1 MENLDNKDYRIFPV
15 NAAKVLSNKEA
26 YIYLA
31 LLFKSDFQTGESN
44 VLLETL
50 SKETGYDTDTVS
62 SYLHKAKDK
71 GFVDIARMWV
81 NAGNVAK
88 PKTKNFYKIQIPTYN
103 FVMVSRSFLDWHID
117 GMSLKEETDIKGF
130 ILLIKSIC
138 LNNCNVTFYSL
149 REMAEILNL
158 SYSTL
163 QKLMTKCRD
172 LGIIE
177 TIKGGGYKIMLE
189 HFDIGNTDYFPKG
202 TQSLYKEI
210 YNTISAYCKS
220 KGFDPPPFKG
230 EYISQIA
237 VEYPYTQNDLE
248 QTNDKAF
255 IMQHS
260 VSYQLKER
268 LLPIVKP
275 IKSLNYFVK
284 VLTNKD
290 YHPPVKGQHKFIM

>member
-1 MENLDNKDYRIFPV
+1 MENLDNKDYRIFPI

-103 FVMVSRSFLDWHID
+103 FVMVSLSFLNWHID

-149 REMAEILNL
+149 REMTKILNL

-163 QKLMTKCRD
+163 QKLMTKCRK

-177 TIKGGGYKIMLE
+177 SIRGGGYKIMLE
-189 HFDIGNTDYFPKG
+189 YFDIGNAGYFPKG
-202 TQSLYKEI
+202 TPPLYKDI

-220 KGFDPPPFKG
+220 VGFDPPPYKV
-230 EYISQIA
+230 EYISKIA
-237 VEYPYTQNDLE
+237 AKYPYRQNDLE
-248 QTNDKAF
+248 QTNDKA
-255 IMQHS
+255 IIRQYS
-260 VSYQLKER
+260 VSYQLAER
-268 LLPIVKP
+268 LPQINEP

-284 VLTNKD
+284 VLTNENYK
-290 YHPPVKGQHKFIM
+290 PPVKEQHKFIM

>member
-1 MENLDNKDYRIFPV
+1 MENLDNKDYRIFPI

-81 NAGNVAK
+81 NAENVAK

-117 GMSLKEETDIKGF
+117 GMTLKEETDIKGF

-149 REMAEILNL
+149 REMAELLNL
-158 SYSTL
+158 CYSTL
-163 QKLMTKCRD
+163 QKLMTRCRE

-177 TIKGGGYKIMLE
+177 SINAPGLAPARTKLTSRISPC
-189 HFDIGNTDYFPKG
+189 NTF
-202 TQSLYKEI
+202 
-210 YNTISAYCKS
+210 
-220 KGFDPPPFKG
+220 PPFC
-230 EYISQIA
+230 
-237 VEYPYTQNDLE
+237 L
-248 QTNDKAF
+248 
-255 IMQHS
+255 
-260 VSYQLKER
+260 
-268 LLPIVKP
+268 
-275 IKSLNYFVK
+275 SLFA
-284 VLTNKD
+284 
-290 YHPPVKGQHKFIM
+290 

>member
-1 MENLDNKDYRIFPV
+1 
-15 NAAKVLSNKEA
+15 
-26 YIYLA
+26 
-31 LLFKSDFQTGESN
+31 
-44 VLLETL
+44 
-50 SKETGYDTDTVS
+50 
-62 SYLHKAKDK
+62 
-71 GFVDIARMWV
+71 
-81 NAGNVAK
+81 
-88 PKTKNFYKIQIPTYN
+88 
-103 FVMVSRSFLDWHID
+103 
-117 GMSLKEETDIKGF
+117 
-130 ILLIKSIC
+130 
-138 LNNCNVTFYSL
+138 
-149 REMAEILNL
+149 
-158 SYSTL
+158 
-163 QKLMTKCRD
+163 
-172 LGIIE
+172 
-177 TIKGGGYKIMLE
+177 MLE
-189 HFDIGNTDYFPKG
+189 HFNIGNTDYFPKG

-220 KGFDPPPFKG
+220 KGFDPPPYKG